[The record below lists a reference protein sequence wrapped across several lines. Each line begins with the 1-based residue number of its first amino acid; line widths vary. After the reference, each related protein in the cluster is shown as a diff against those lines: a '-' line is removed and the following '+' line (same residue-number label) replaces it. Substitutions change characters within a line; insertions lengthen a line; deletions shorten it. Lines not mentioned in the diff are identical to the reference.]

1 MRIKTTRILTANP
14 TESTVTTEW
23 LDDSEHSHDL
33 ERSREITPSSLA
45 IQLARAEAEKGYSAA
60 QILTLRGT
68 GTAEGSKHLEEAGGA
83 HLRRYFEYIL
93 LAILKIVI
101 IFSNTNLNVKLG
113 STLSMQHEIYPDQT
127 NVYHLKINI
136 SAKMLNWQSVL
147 LKRDGSMLS
156 TQLKV
161 PKQSS
166 AGA

>member
-1 MRIKTTRILTANP
+1 MRIKTTRTLTANP
-14 TESTVTTEW
+14 TESTVTIER
-23 LDDSEHSHDL
+23 LDDYEHSHDL
-33 ERSREITPSSLA
+33 ERRREIAPSGLA

-60 QILTLRGT
+60 QILIALRGT
-68 GTAEGSKHLEEAGGA
+68 GTTEGSKHLEEAGGA

-113 STLSMQHEIYPDQT
+113 SILSMQHETYPNPT
-127 NVYHLKINI
+127 NVYHLKINL
-136 SAKMLNWQSVL
+136 SAKMLNWQSVFL

-161 PKQSS
+161 PK
-166 AGA
+166 